1 MPTGGV
7 AAVGGTLAT
16 GGSGGAG
23 GAAAAAECVFL
34 VPQTLAE
41 LSGTTFFDHPWPS
54 DFRLDSNGM
63 ATFTGFPNLL
73 PSAVLSTWL
82 TEVDASLP
90 GFSPAA
96 PGYLRF
102 TAPLDLGSLP
112 ADPGAA
118 RSAGSSV
125 QLIDV
130 DPTSPDLGAR
140 RLVSL
145 SFRTTGD
152 AYYWPD
158 NTLAFMPTVGYPL
171 REDTRYALVVTRAAT
186 AGGVPLGVCAGLR
199 QVLDLDPATGTA
211 AALRDAWADAIGRV
225 ESAGIPRASIAHLTV
240 FTTNHPT
247 QLTRELRDWVV
258 TGYQAPDLVQITGA
272 DQTAGV
278 VDNYTGS
285 YGPSPDFQAG
295 VPPFLDSGGNMV
307 VDANGNPVVQRELE
321 LRVSLS
327 VPRGT
332 ACPMPVAGYPVV
344 LYGHGTGGNYR
355 TVVTSGFAEFLA
367 THCLASVGI
376 DLVLHGTRPGGPCA
390 ALNGVEPCNHLTESW
405 AIFNPYNPTS
415 VRNTN
420 RQGAIDLVQLA
431 RLVKGGKLAV
441 PAGTS
446 YTGQPVVLDASRLL
460 YLAHSQ
466 GAVSGMLT
474 MAVDDQLWA
483 SAQSGSAAMATLSLL
498 ERSQPA
504 NLAALIVS
512 YLYPAGSSATLDI
525 FHPVMSL
532 LQATLD
538 EADPLHYAAAVITQ
552 PRPGFAPKGV
562 LHVEGVGANGE
573 SDSYVSSHAI
583 EVEAL
588 ALGLP
593 PLSPMVRAIPE
604 YAWTDLSPVQVPSGG
619 LAANLAGG
627 RATGALVQW
636 EPPPVPDGGAASEAN
651 DPHFVIFYV
660 PRAYTQAA
668 VFLRSFVTE
677 PLGRIPPP

>member
-1 MPTGGV
+1 
-7 AAVGGTLAT
+7 
-16 GGSGGAG
+16 
-23 GAAAAAECVFL
+23 
-34 VPQTLAE
+34 
-41 LSGTTFFDHPWPS
+41 
-54 DFRLDSNGM
+54 M
-63 ATFTGFPNLL
+63 ATFTGFPNPRPSTLL
-73 PSAVLSTWL
+73 TSYVTAI
-82 TEVDASLP
+82 DASLP

-102 TAPLDLGSLP
+102 TAPIDVGSLP

-130 DPTSPDLGAR
+130 DPTSPNLGER

-145 SFRTTGD
+145 SFRATGD
-152 AYYWPD
+152 GYWPD
-158 NTLAFMPTVGYPL
+158 HTLAFMPTVGYPL
-171 REDTRYALVVTRAAT
+171 REDTRYALVVTRAVT

-199 QVLDLDPATGTA
+199 QVLGLDPATSTA
-211 AALRDAWADAIGRV
+211 AALRDTWADAVGRV
-225 ESAGIPRASIAHLTV
+225 ESAGIPRTSVAHLTV

-247 QLTRELRDWVV
+247 QQTRELRDWVV
-258 TGYQAPDLVQITGA
+258 TNYPSPNLVQIARA

-295 VPPFLDSGGNMV
+295 DPPFLVSGGNMV
-307 VDANGNPVVQRELE
+307 VDANGAPVVQRELE

-332 ACPMPVAGYPVV
+332 ACPMPAAGYPVV

-367 THCLASVGI
+367 TYCLASVGI

-390 ALNGVEPCNHLTESW
+390 ARNNVAPCNILTESF
-405 AIFNPYNPTS
+405 AIFNPSNPTS
-415 VRNTN
+415 LRNTN

-431 RLVKGGKLAV
+431 RLAKGGKLAV

-446 YTGQPVVLDASRLL
+446 YTGQPVILDASRLL

-483 SAQSGSAAMATLSLL
+483 SVQSGSAAMATLSLL
-498 ERSQPA
+498 ERSLPE
-504 NLAALIVS
+504 NLAPIIVTE
-512 YLYPAGSSATLDI
+512 LYGAGSSATLDI

-538 EADPLHYAAAVITQ
+538 EADPLHYAAAVITE
-552 PRPGFAPKGV
+552 PRAGFAPKG
-562 LHVEGVGANGE
+562 LLQVEGVGTNGE

-583 EVEAL
+583 EIEAL

-593 PLSPMVRAIPE
+593 PLLPMVRSIPE
-604 YAWTDLSPVQVPSGG
+604 YAYSQLSPVQVTPTG
-619 LAANLAGG
+619 LAGNLAGG

-636 EPPPVPDGGAASEAN
+636 EPPAAPDGGTASDYDA
-651 DPHFVIFYV
+651 HFVIFNV
-660 PRAYTQAA
+660 RAAYTQAA
-668 VFLRSFVTE
+668 VFLRSFVSE